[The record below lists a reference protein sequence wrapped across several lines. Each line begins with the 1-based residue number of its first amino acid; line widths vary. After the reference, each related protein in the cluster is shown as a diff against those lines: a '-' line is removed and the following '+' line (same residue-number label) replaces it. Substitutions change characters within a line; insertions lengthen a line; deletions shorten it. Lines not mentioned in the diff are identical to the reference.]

1 MPIGAHY
8 HIVPRLFSDGFR
20 AADAIYRTKGELYG
34 IHDLIH
40 VMMDSPGLID
50 KGSSQCTRHNMENG
64 QEHT

>member
-20 AADAIYRTKGELYG
+20 AADAIYRTKRELYG

-40 VMMDSPGLID
+40 VMMDSP
-50 KGSSQCTRHNMENG
+50 
-64 QEHT
+64 